1 MKNDQKF
8 LIAVLGPTAIGK
20 TTRAIEI
27 AQAFSTEIISCDS
40 RQFFNEMRIGTAVPD
55 AEELAAVPHHFIGH
69 LSVEQAYSV
78 GDYEKDA
85 LQKLDQLFKHHQCA
99 VMVGGSGLYAK
110 AVVEGLDTF
119 PEVDPQV
126 RAYWRNAYETSGIEI
141 LQQTLLACDA
151 SYAAVA
157 DMQNPQRLLRAIEVT
172 KSSGRPYSSFRTQHL
187 ASRNFET
194 IAIGLESPREIMY
207 ERINRRV
214 DQMMADGLYAEAKS
228 LYAKRGLNALQ
239 TVGYKELFAH
249 FDDEISVE
257 RAVELIKQ
265 NTRRYAKR
273 QMTWFRKMPG
283 IQWFSYDAPK
293 AEILD
298 FIRLKTKTT

>member
-1 MKNDQKF
+1 MNDQKF

-20 TTRAIEI
+20 TARAIEI
-27 AQAFSTEIISCDS
+27 AKAFSTEIISCDS
-40 RQFFNEMRIGTAVPD
+40 RQFFKEMRIGTAVPD
-55 AEELAAVPHHFIGH
+55 AEELASVPHHFIGH
-69 LSVEQAYSV
+69 LSIEDEYNV

-85 LQKLDQLFKHHQCA
+85 LEKLDQLFESRRCV

-110 AVVEGLDTF
+110 AVLDGLDEF
-119 PEVDPQV
+119 PEVDSQV

-141 LQQTLLACDA
+141 LQTTILECDP

-172 KSSGRPYSSFRTQHL
+172 KSSGRPYSSFRTQGTTPRH
-187 ASRNFET
+187 FET
-194 IAIGLESPREIMY
+194 IAIGLEAPREIMY

-214 DQMMADGLYAEAKS
+214 DQMMVQGLYAEAKN
-228 LYAKRGLNALQ
+228 LYAKRDLNALQ
-239 TVGYKELFAH
+239 TVGYRELFAH
-249 FDDEISVE
+249 FDNEISLE
-257 RAVELIKQ
+257 QAVELIKQ

-283 IQWFSYDAPK
+283 IHWFSYDAP
-293 AEILD
+293 ESELLN
-298 FIRLKTKTT
+298 FISAKTQMP